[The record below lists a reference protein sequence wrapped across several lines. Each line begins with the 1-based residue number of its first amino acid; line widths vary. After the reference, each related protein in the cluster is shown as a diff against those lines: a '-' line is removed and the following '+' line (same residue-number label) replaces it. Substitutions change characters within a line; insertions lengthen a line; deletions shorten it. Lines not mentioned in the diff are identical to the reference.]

1 MAGVTGMGAA
11 ARHREKL
18 IGSAI
23 TLFRRQGYAATGL
36 NEILA
41 LSGAPKGSLYHY
53 FPKGKEELGA
63 EAVRQAGAA
72 VTAVLG
78 QLRDSTTTAPQFIE
92 AYCTLLGGWVEK
104 SGYSEGCPIATT
116 LLETVPQSE
125 RIAAAG
131 RAAFDEWTAIIAAVH
146 QRDGMAPEAARARAG
161 LDLAAIEGALLLMRV
176 QQSPAPL
183 QNVARALSAL

>member
-1 MAGVTGMGAA
+1 MGAA

-23 TLFRRQGYAATGL
+23 ALFRRKGYAATGL

-41 LSGAPKGSLYHY
+41 ASGAPKGSLYHY

-63 EAVRQAGAA
+63 EAVQQAGAA
-72 VTAVLG
+72 VTATLR
-78 QLRDSTTTAPQFIE
+78 QLHDTTETATAFLD
-92 AYCTLLGGWVEK
+92 AYCALLAGWVEK
-104 SGYSEGCPIATT
+104 SGYRDGCPIATT
-116 LLETVPQSE
+116 LLETLPQSE
-125 RIAAAG
+125 RIGAAG

-146 QRDGMAPEAARARAG
+146 ARDGMGPEAARARAEF
-161 LDLAAIEGALLLMRV
+161 DLAAIEGALLLMRV
-176 QQSPAPL
+176 RQSAAPL

>member
-1 MAGVTGMGAA
+1 MGAA

-63 EAVRQAGAA
+63 EAVAQAGALVA
-72 VTAVLG
+72 ATLRQLHDTSETA
-78 QLRDSTTTAPQFIE
+78 AQFLD
-92 AYCTLLGGWVEK
+92 AYCALLAGWVEK
-104 SGYSEGCPIATT
+104 SGYREGCPIATT

-125 RIAAAG
+125 RIGAAG
-131 RAAFDEWTAIIAAVH
+131 RAAFAEWTAIIASVH
-146 QRDGMAPEAARARAG
+146 TRDGMAPEAAQARAG

-176 QQSPAPL
+176 QQSLAPL